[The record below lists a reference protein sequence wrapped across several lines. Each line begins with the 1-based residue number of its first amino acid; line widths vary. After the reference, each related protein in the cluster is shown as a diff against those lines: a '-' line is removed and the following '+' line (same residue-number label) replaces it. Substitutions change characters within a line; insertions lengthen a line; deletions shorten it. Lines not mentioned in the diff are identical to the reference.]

1 MSFGA
6 HKVRRVVLVNSAEER
21 LKQIIEEVCA
31 ETGSEI
37 LEREVMPDSADLQV
51 SVQGLPRYPGYPQT
65 PRPTQEYGHPP
76 RPCGGFLSEF
86 LYSDFGR
93 AIEMSAGFGVED
105 GRING
110 IR

>member
-1 MSFGA
+1 MKICQGPNNVVYFTNAMAGA
-6 HKVRRVVLVNSAEER
+6 KSGRVMLVNSAEER

-31 ETGSEI
+31 EAGSEI
-37 LEREVMPDSADLQV
+37 LEREVMPDSAH
-51 SVQGLPRYPGYPQT
+51 
-65 PRPTQEYGHPP
+65 RPTQEYGHPH

-93 AIEMSAGFGVED
+93 AIKMGAGFGVGD
-105 GRING
+105 GLING